1 VTQRDRVR
9 DGNSHTE
16 TVTHADTQRHR
27 DTETQRHR
35 DTETQRENTR
45 EQGEVVSPTCG
56 DATSESTV

>member
-1 VTQRDRVR
+1 MTQGDRVR

-35 DTETQRENTR
+35 DTETQRH
-45 EQGEVVSPTCG
+45 
-56 DATSESTV
+56 SEKIPGSKVR